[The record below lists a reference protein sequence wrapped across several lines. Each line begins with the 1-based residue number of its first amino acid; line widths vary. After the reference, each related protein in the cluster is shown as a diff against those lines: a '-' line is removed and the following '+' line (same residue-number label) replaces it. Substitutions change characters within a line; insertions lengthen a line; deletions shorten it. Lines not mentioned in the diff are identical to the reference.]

1 MSTPTLLQSL
11 FKYKAWANDELFTEL
26 AKVDPIANQAER
38 HTAIRIINHTYVVDR
53 IFAGHLSGAPHG
65 YSATNTPETPELDEL
80 RGKVAE
86 SDRWYVDYV
95 AKLSPESLAE
105 KLSFAFTDGQNG
117 AMSRE
122 EILAHVITHGGYHR
136 GAAGRIMAQVSVA
149 PPRDTLTV
157 FLHRTEP
164 ERRG

>member
-1 MSTPTLLQSL
+1 MSTPTLLHSL

-26 AKVDPIANQAER
+26 AKVDPVANEADR

-53 IFAGHLSGAPHG
+53 IFAGHLTGTAHG
-65 YSATNTPETPELDEL
+65 YEATNTKETPTLEEL

-86 SDRWYVDYV
+86 SDKWYMDYV
-95 AKLSPESLAE
+95 GKLTPQALSE
-105 KLSFAFTDGQNG
+105 KLSFAFTDGQRG
-117 AMSRE
+117 TMTRE
-122 EILAHVITHGGYHR
+122 EILAHIITHGGYHR
-136 GAAGRIMAQVSVA
+136 GAAGRIMAQLSVS